1 MYNYDIENNRDIIP
15 KKKEENKMKKIISLI
30 LALTVICATMLTSCS
45 FFDKGG
51 EPVAKIIDVK
61 LTDEEYAFVC
71 KKGNTE
77 LVNGFNAFLTEIKAN
92 GQFDALVNKYFKGEG
107 EKVGYAVTTT
117 DIQNTDDNLIVAT
130 NCPFEPFEYIGDDGK
145 IYGLDIEI
153 AAAYAKANNLTLV
166 IKNIGFDD
174 IFLQV
179 DNGYAD
185 IGMAGITVSE
195 DRADIYDFT
204 NTYYAASQKIIVAAD
219 NTDFDN
225 CTTAAEVEAIL
236 SALEGKKI
244 GYQTGTTG
252 GMYIN
257 GDEDWGYTGF
267 ANIEGKGYT
276 TAQDALQDLINGNI
290 YAVVVDE
297 APGAALVNSVN
308 N

>member
-1 MYNYDIENNRDIIP
+1 
-15 KKKEENKMKKIISLI
+15 MKKLMALI
-30 LALTVICATMLTSCS
+30 LTAALLCCAAFALASCNGGNN
-45 FFDKGG
+45 DKD
-51 EPVAKIIDVK
+51 VVKVIDVK

-77 LVNGFNAFLTEIKAN
+77 LVSGFNAFLAEIKEN
-92 GQFDALVNKYFKGEG
+92 GEFDKYVNKYFKGEG
-107 EKVGYAVTTT
+107 TKVGYDVTTT
-117 DIQNTDDNLIVAT
+117 DVENTAENLVVVT

-153 AAAYAKANNLTLV
+153 AAAYAASKNLTLV

-174 IFLQV
+174 IFTQV
-179 DNGYAD
+179 EAGYAD

-195 DRADIYDFT
+195 DRAAIYDFT
-204 NTYYAASQKIIVAAD
+204 TTYYAASQKIIVAAD
-219 NTDFDN
+219 NTDFDS
-225 CTTAAEVEAIL
+225 CTTAAEVEAVL
-236 SALEGKKI
+236 AALEGKKI

-257 GDEDWGYTGF
+257 GDEDWGYDGF
-267 ANIEGKGYT
+267 ANIEGKGYA
-276 TAQDALQDLINGNI
+276 TAQDAIQDLINGNI

-297 APGAALVNSVN
+297 APGAALVNAVN

>member
-1 MYNYDIENNRDIIP
+1 MTSKTNGVPSPRQ
-15 KKKEENKMKKIISLI
+15 KKEENKMKKIISLI
-30 LALTVICATMLTSCS
+30 LAVAIFCAFMLTSCS
-45 FFDKGG
+45 LINGG
-51 EPVAKIIDVK
+51 SSEPVAKIVDVK

-77 LVNGFNAFLTEIKAN
+77 LVNNFNAFLAEIKAN
-92 GQFDALVNKYFKGEG
+92 GQFDTLVNKYFKGEG
-107 EKVGYAVTTT
+107 EKVGYEVTTT
-117 DIQNTDDNLIVAT
+117 DVENTAGNLIVAT

-153 AAAYAKANNLTLV
+153 AAAYAASKNLTLV

-174 IFLQV
+174 IFTQV
-179 DNGYAD
+179 EAGYAD

-195 DRADIYDFT
+195 DRAAIYDFT
-204 NTYYAASQKIIVAAD
+204 NTYYAASQKLIVAAD
-219 NTDFDN
+219 NTDFDA
-225 CTTAAEVEAIL
+225 CATAADVEAVL
-236 SALEGKKI
+236 AALEGKKI

-257 GDEDWGYTGF
+257 GDEDWGYDGF
-267 ANIEGKGYT
+267 ANIEGKGYA
-276 TAQDALQDLINGNI
+276 TAQDALQDLINGNV

-297 APGAALVNSVN
+297 APGAALVNAVN

>member
-1 MYNYDIENNRDIIP
+1 
-15 KKKEENKMKKIISLI
+15 MKKIISLI
-30 LALTVICATMLTSCS
+30 LALTMLLGATFALSSCNLFGS
-45 FFDKGG
+45 GDTGNDALVK
-51 EPVAKIIDVK
+51 VVDVK
-61 LTDEEYAFVC
+61 LTDEQYAFVA
-71 KKGNTE
+71 KKDNTA
-77 LVNGFNAFLTEIKAN
+77 LVNDFNAFLATIKEN
-92 GQFDALVNKYFKGEG
+92 GTFDALVAKYFEGKG
-107 EKVGYAVTTT
+107 EKVGYDVTTT
-117 DIQNTDDNLIVAT
+117 DVQNSDSNLIVVT

-153 AAAYAKANNLTLV
+153 AAAYAEYKDLELV

-174 IFLQV
+174 IFTQV
-179 DNGYAD
+179 DAGYAD

-195 DRADIYDFT
+195 DRVALYDFT
-204 NTYYAASQKIIVAAD
+204 TTYFNASQKLIVAAD

-225 CTTAAEVEAIL
+225 CKTLEDVEAVI

-257 GDEDWGYTGF
+257 GDEDWGYVGF

-276 TAQDALQDLINGNI
+276 SAQEAVTDLVNGNI

-297 APGAALVNSVN
+297 APANAIVAAVNK
-308 N
+308 

>member
-267 ANIEGKGYT
+267 ANIEGKGYV